1 MFSWRCRLNIIME
14 KAEQIKY
21 WADSSDRDYK
31 TMHHLYEK
39 KDYNWALFLGH
50 LVIEKLLKAYF
61 VKNVNNKPP
70 LFIICYDWRK
80 RPIYN

>member
-1 MFSWRCRLNIIME
+1 LNIIME

-70 LFIICYDWRK
+70 FIINLLRLAVT
-80 RPIYN
+80 IE